1 MELKDLVNALEK
13 ATEPTQ
19 AYLLLKAIIDNA
31 TEKLEPLGEDIKSN
45 FENGEW
51 EDKELGKKLILL
63 DSQKSSLDTAAILKN
78 LSEDEIRHV
87 FKPSEKN
94 LTDLNRKDL
103 LEKYKSITLVKQ
115 LRVTALKDA

>member
-13 ATEPTQ
+13 ATESTQ

-51 EDKELGKKLILL
+51 EDKELV
-63 DSQKSSLDTAAILKN
+63 N
-78 LSEDEIRHV
+78 
-87 FKPSEKN
+87 
-94 LTDLNRKDL
+94 
-103 LEKYKSITLVKQ
+103 IT
-115 LRVTALKDA
+115 TFWIE

>member
-19 AYLLLKAIIDNA
+19 TYLLLKAIIDNA

-51 EDKELGKKLILL
+51 EDKELGKKLTLL
-63 DSQKSSLDTAAILKN
+63 DSQKSSLDTDAILKN
-78 LSEDEIRHV
+78 LSEDEIR
-87 FKPSEKN
+87 
-94 LTDLNRKDL
+94 
-103 LEKYKSITLVKQ
+103 
-115 LRVTALKDA
+115 